1 MGFDFTGIGS
11 IFDLTGKVIDKIWPD
26 KNEAEKAKLELFK
39 MQQAGEFKEL
49 ESSFNAIIAEA
60 QSADPWTS
68 RARPSFM
75 YVMYI
80 MILASLP
87 MGVLFA
93 FNPETAMAVTAGV
106 KSWLIAIPEELYALF
121 GVGYVGYSVT
131 RSYDKAKGGK

>member
-1 MGFDFTGIGS
+1 MKFDLMGIGS
-11 IFDLTGKVIDKIWPD
+11 LAELTGKVFDKIWPD
-26 KNEAEKAKLELFK
+26 KNEAEKAKLELFR
-39 MQQAGEFKEL
+39 MQQAGELREL

-60 QSADPWTS
+60 QSSDPWTS

-93 FNPETAMAVTAGV
+93 FDHEAAMAVTAGV
-106 KSWLIAIPEELYALF
+106 KAWLAAIPEELYALF

>member
-1 MGFDFTGIGS
+1 MDFTGLGS
-11 IFDLTGKVIDKIWPD
+11 IFNLTGKVIDKIWPD

-60 QSADPWTS
+60 QSSDPWTS

-87 MGVLFA
+87 MGLLFA
-93 FNPETAMAVTAGV
+93 FKPEVAMAVTAGV
-106 KSWLIAIPEELYALF
+106 KAWLIAIPEELYALF

-131 RSYDKAKGGK
+131 RSYDKSKGAK

>member
-1 MGFDFTGIGS
+1 MDFTGLGS
-11 IFDLTGKVIDKIWPD
+11 IFNLTGKVIDKLWPD

-39 MQQAGEFKEL
+39 MQQAGELEEL

-60 QSADPWTS
+60 QSSDPWTS

-87 MGVLFA
+87 MGLLFA
-93 FNPETAMAVTAGV
+93 FKPEVAMAVTAGV
-106 KSWLIAIPEELYALF
+106 KAWLVAIPEELYALF

-131 RSYDKAKGGK
+131 RSYDKSKGAK